1 MESPLVILFLGV
13 IALTA
18 LLQAAFVAALAFGMR
33 LGGLKLGLLEAR
45 FEATVVPQI
54 RNAARLTRT
63 AASLSERSLA
73 HAVRVDRV
81 LAATSR
87 KAERHLDAATVR
99 FEGAVERAAL
109 RVDAAIDT
117 RTARF
122 RDHRVLRKLGSV
134 AAFLKGVQ
142 RALEVWES
150 SAGAAGADDLEPD
163 DGAPG
168 DPSPA

>member
-1 MESPLVILFLGV
+1 MESPLVIVFLAV

-18 LLQAAFVAALAFGMR
+18 LLQAAFVGALAFGMR
-33 LGGLKLGLLEAR
+33 RGSLKLGLLEER

-54 RNAARLTRT
+54 RNAARLTNT

-73 HAVRVDRV
+73 HAVRLDGV
-81 LAATSR
+81 LTATSR

-99 FEGAVERAAL
+99 FEGAVEQAAL
-109 RVDAAIDT
+109 RVDAAIDS
-117 RTARF
+117 RAARV

-134 AAFLKGVQ
+134 AAFLKGAQ
-142 RALEVWES
+142 RALEVWEAS
-150 SAGAAGADDLEPD
+150 AAGSDEDELDPD